1 MGQIVFGEQSTKKV
15 VEFTFS
21 NETNVANP
29 KEMFQV
35 TRVRVPK
42 GVAPSRIL
50 HRELI
55 AESVIQCVPF
65 KSVAEWWI

>member
-1 MGQIVFGEQSTKKV
+1 MGQIVLGEHSTKRV

-21 NETNVANP
+21 NETNVANL
-29 KEMFQV
+29 KGMFQFA
-35 TRVRVPK
+35 RVRVPK
-42 GVAPSRIL
+42 GVALSRIL